1 MLYAVTVEPLNAV
14 YFVSDRPDDNPWE
27 VQEGVELEI
36 DPLYGTW
43 TPDLGPLHQT
53 LCVSTSNPK
62 YFRVFLHSRDP
73 GIEEYRPTGRDFA
86 GFFSKAAW
94 ERIAKSAPGII
105 RALCTGDDEPLRDAQ
120 EAVAATAQ
128 GG

>member
-73 GIEEYRPTGRDFA
+73 GIKEFRPTGRHFA

-105 RALCTGDDEPLRDAQ
+105 TALCTGDDEPLVDLQ

>member
-1 MLYAVTVEPLNAV
+1 MLYSVTIEPLNAV
-14 YFVSDRPDDNPWE
+14 YFVSDRPDDNPWDVE
-27 VQEGVELEI
+27 EGVELEI

-53 LCVSTSNPK
+53 LSVSISNPK

-73 GIEEYRPTGRDFA
+73 GIKEYRPTGRHFA

-105 RALCTGDDEPLRDAQ
+105 AALCTGDDEPLGNAQ